1 MSEGYDPTYATAARV
16 KAPVPDSVDVAIVG
30 AGIGGLVAGASLAR
44 SGLKVAC
51 FDQHYVAGGCTTQ
64 FARGGPKKRFN
75 FDIGLHYIGDCG
87 SNEGVIPSILEGLG
101 VDIDFVDMDPDGF
114 DTLVFPDFRFRIP
127 ASIDLYRE
135 RLVDLFPEEKKGIDY
150 YIKFV
155 RQVHTI
161 GRAMDRSQGRR
172 SLGVLGQVLLRGRAL
187 MKHQHDTMGQLLEHV
202 SKNPQLRGVILGQ
215 NGDYGLPPSEVS
227 ALLHVGLSV
236 HYLRGAYYPK
246 GGGQIISDKVAE
258 AMEAAGG
265 SVHLRRAVSEIVVEA
280 GRVVGVKTQPHKGE
294 PKFVKAG
301 TVISNADLQRTM
313 LELVTRDQMPAEARK
328 RAEQFKMAAAI
339 YMTCMGVKGD
349 LRDLGMTNTNYWQ
362 FDSYDMED
370 YYRRIRSGGAPEPR
384 CAYITS
390 GSLKDPDCPHHAPD
404 GHQTLEI
411 MTILSGRPEDWG
423 LSGVDLDRWGYK
435 KNEVYAAHKERI
447 EESLVN
453 RAEGLFPGLKDRI
466 VFKESATPMTHA
478 RYTWATQG
486 TGYGIAA
493 TPDQMFKGRPGY
505 RGPLPGLYFCGAST
519 RAGHGIIGAMQSGHI
534 AAKKVLSDVRSQS

>member
-44 SGLKVAC
+44 SGLSVAC

-64 FARGGPKKRFN
+64 FARGGPSNRFN
-75 FDIGLHYIGDCG
+75 FDIGLHYIGDCK
-87 SNEGVIPSILEGLG
+87 SEHGVIPEILNELG
-101 VDIDFVDMDPDGF
+101 VDIEFVDMDQDGF
-114 DTLVFPDFRFRIP
+114 DTLIFPDFRFRIP
-127 ASIDLYRE
+127 ASIDLYRD
-135 RLVDLFPEEKKGIDY
+135 RLVEMFPEDRKGIDY

-155 RQVHTI
+155 RQVDNI
-161 GRAMDRSQGRR
+161 GRTMDRAEGRR
-172 SLGVLGQVLLRGRAL
+172 SLGVLAQVLLRGRSL
-187 MKHQHDTMGQLLEHV
+187 IKHQHQTVGELLDHV
-202 SKNPQLRGVILGQ
+202 TQNPKLRAVLLGQ

-246 GGGQIISDKVAE
+246 GGGQIISDRVSE

-265 SVHLRRAVSEIVVEA
+265 TVHLRRAVSEIVVES
-280 GRVVGVKTQPHKGE
+280 GRVVGVKTQPHKGDPE
-294 PKFVKAG
+294 FVRAK

-313 LELVTRDQMPAEARK
+313 LELVTQEALPSEARRK
-328 RAEQFKMAAAI
+328 AENFKMAAAI
-339 YMTCMGVKGD
+339 AMTCLGVKGD

-362 FDSYDMED
+362 FDGYDMES
-370 YYRRIRSGGAPEPR
+370 YYKSIRSGGPPEPR

-390 GSLKDPDCPHHAPD
+390 GSLKDPDCPHHAPE

-423 LSGVDLDRWGYK
+423 LGGVDLDQWGYK
-435 KNEVYAAHKERI
+435 RNEVYAAHKARLEENLIERAD
-447 EESLVN
+447 S
-453 RAEGLFPGLKDRI
+453 LFPGLKERV
-466 VFKESATPMTHA
+466 VFQESATPMTHT

-519 RAGHGIIGAMQSGHI
+519 RAGHGIIGAMQSGRI
-534 AAKKVLSDVRSQS
+534 AAKKVLSDLRSPA